1 MVGEERLAEVPKKVF
16 QEVRLPYNSPP
27 LIEDHRVAELV
38 MVRMTNRVGRKVKEA
53 ERSMLSFRALRH
65 QRISALLDAGLDPLR
80 VAEIASTGFSPFS
93 RATATTTDS
102 AQQRMSKHFVNE
114 GTS

>member
-38 MVRMTNRVGRKVKEA
+38 MVRMTNRVGRKVE
-53 ERSMLSFRALRH
+53 EPDRSMLNFRALRH
-65 QRISALLDAGLDPLR
+65 QRISALLDAGLDPMR
-80 VAEIASTGFSPFS
+80 VAEIASTGLQPLLKRYSDHHRF
-93 RATATTTDS
+93 RAADDVK
-102 AQQRMSKHFVNE
+102 ALC
-114 GTS
+114 